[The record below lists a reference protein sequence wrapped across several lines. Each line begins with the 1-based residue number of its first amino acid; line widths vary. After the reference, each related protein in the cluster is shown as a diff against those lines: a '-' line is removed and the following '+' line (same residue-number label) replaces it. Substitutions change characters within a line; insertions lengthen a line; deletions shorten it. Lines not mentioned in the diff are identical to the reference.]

1 MENAAARRIFSHAGR
16 LAARVLLTPLVRVHL
31 HRPSGPIPRGRMI
44 LASNH
49 ISHFDPP
56 VIGAY
61 FPRQLDWM
69 AMEELFRNPW
79 SARLLGALGAF
90 PVDRGAADRV
100 AIRTALCRLETG
112 AALGIFPEGGIR
124 AGEGSILCG
133 APMRPGVAVLAMM
146 AQAPVVPCVIQ
157 GSERLYHRQ
166 NWRPLFRIPIWIG
179 VGKPLTIDP
188 RLTGAAARTD
198 LCGRLQTAMIE
209 LQAELVA
216 HFQLHPDDLPKSPQA
231 RKGED
236 PYLVLKR

>member
-1 MENAAARRIFSHAGR
+1 MENAAARRFFSHAGR
-16 LAARVLLTPLVRVHL
+16 ITARILLTPLVRVHL
-31 HRPSGPIPRGRMI
+31 HHPHGPVPKGKMI

-56 VIGAY
+56 VIGAF

-79 SARLLGALGAF
+79 SARLLGGLGAF
-90 PVDRGAADRV
+90 PVDRGGADRG
-100 AIRTALCRLETG
+100 AIRTALGRLDAG

-146 AQAPVVPCVIQ
+146 ADAPVVPCVIL

-166 NWRPLFRIPIWIG
+166 NWRPLVRIPIWIG

-198 LCGRLQTAMIE
+198 LCGRLQRAMIE
-209 LQAELVA
+209 LQSELVA
-216 HFQLHPDDLPKSPQA
+216 RYQLRPDDLPKSPQA

-236 PYLVLKR
+236 PYMALKR